1 MPKSP
6 ASGAFLTLVFA
17 ENSEH
22 MWNKYKGDQK

>member
-6 ASGAFLTLVFA
+6 VSGAFQTLEFA